1 MIEHDVADVC
11 VVGLGASG
19 GTIAAALATAGLQVV
34 GLEAGPDHD
43 PARSATEFDADEI
56 AAIVDRRYMWSEPEV
71 LVYDGGAPMVF
82 NWLPRNIGVGGP
94 LHWSGFSYRYHPSDF
109 RIASEQG
116 VPADSSVADWPVSYN
131 ELEPFYEE
139 AEQLLNVAGAWQQH
153 PYDPPRR
160 ADYPM
165 PPVPSTGRAEMLADA
180 ARAIGWHPYRQP
192 AAVRTVPG
200 TEPHVHDCNGCGHC
214 TFFACGRNAKG
225 STLVSVLPPA
235 RATGN
240 LDVRAECLATE
251 VTVDSGGR
259 PNGVRYRDARGDAHE
274 QPAHTIVLAL
284 NAPYV
289 ARLLLL
295 STSPHHRRGLGNVAD
310 QVGRHATF
318 HTSTMAYGVFD
329 DVMLHAERGPQ
340 VQVGVDDFNEHR
352 PWDAGAP
359 FRRGGVLNAGM
370 PAAFAGGP
378 LSFAT
383 ALGDWVPLPDGV
395 PPYGDEYLRFAAH
408 AYPRHVA
415 VFGLGEDLPRPENRV
430 TLDPDV
436 VDSAGLPAI
445 RITFTPHDEDRASAQ
460 YLLERS
466 MEWLDAAGA
475 DVVLGAVPPLPGG
488 IRAGHAHGTTR
499 MGTSPDTS
507 VADSVGLVHGF
518 DNLFVAGAGLFVTS
532 AGYNPCL
539 TIVALALR
547 AAGAIAEIAANNSA
561 RTGTFTERLV
571 S

>member
-1 MIEHDVADVC
+1 VITHDRVDVC

-19 GTIAAALATAGLQVV
+19 GTIASALAHEGLSVV
-34 GLEAGPDHD
+34 GIEAGPDHD
-43 PARSATEFDADEI
+43 PADSASAFTSDEV
-56 AAIVDRRYMWSEPEV
+56 AAIADRRYMWSEPEV
-71 LVYDGGAPMVF
+71 LVYDGGPPLVF

-109 RIASEQG
+109 RIASDQG
-116 VPADSSVADWPVSYN
+116 IPEGSSVADWPISYD
-131 ELEPFYEE
+131 ELDPFYEQAE
-139 AEQLLNVAGAWQQH
+139 ALLNVAGAWHQH

-160 ADYPM
+160 ADFPL
-165 PPVPSTGRAEMLADA
+165 PPVPLTGRAELLAGA
-180 ARAIGWHPYRQP
+180 ARALGWHPYQQP
-192 AAVRTVPG
+192 AAVRTRAVPG
-200 TEPHVHDCNGCGHC
+200 TDLHACNNCGHC
-214 TFFACGRNAKG
+214 TFFACPRNAKG
-225 STLVSVLPPA
+225 STLVSVLPAA

-240 LDVRAECLATE
+240 LDVRAECIATL
-251 VTVDSGGR
+251 VTVDENGR
-259 PNGVRYRDARGDAHE
+259 PDGVRYLDAGGEAHE
-274 QPAHTIVLAL
+274 QPAGTIVLAL

-289 ARLLLL
+289 ARLMLM
-295 STSPHHRRGLGNVAD
+295 SSSPHHPQGLGNEAD

-318 HTSTMAYGVFD
+318 HSSTMAYGVFD
-329 DVMLHAERGPQ
+329 DVLLHAERGPQ
-340 VQVGVDDFNEHR
+340 VQIGVDDFNEHR

-359 FRRGGVLNAGM
+359 FRRGGVLNGGM

-378 LSFAT
+378 ISFAS

-395 PPYGDEYLRFAAH
+395 PAYGDAYLRFAAH

-415 VFGLGEDLPRPENRV
+415 VFGLGEDLPRAENRV

-436 VDSAGLPAI
+436 RDSAGLPAI

-460 YLLERS
+460 YLLDRS
-466 MEWLDAAGA
+466 MEWLNAAGA
-475 DVVLGAVPPLPGG
+475 STVLGAVPPIPGG

-499 MGTSPDTS
+499 MGTSADSS
-507 VADSVGLVHGF
+507 VANDAGLVHGF

-547 AAGAIAEIAANNSA
+547 AVGTIADAARDATND
-561 RTGTFTERLV
+561 RRG
-571 S
+571 